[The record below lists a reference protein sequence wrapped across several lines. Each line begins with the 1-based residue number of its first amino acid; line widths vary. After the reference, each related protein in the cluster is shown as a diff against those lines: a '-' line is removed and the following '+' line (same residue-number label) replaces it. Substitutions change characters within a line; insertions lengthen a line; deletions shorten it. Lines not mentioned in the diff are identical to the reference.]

1 MSPADTAT
9 AQSVAFVKKNP
20 MPTTSPNPDLFLARR
35 AAKGDPA
42 AWDQLIE
49 LYGERIYN
57 LALRFTGHPAEAE
70 DLTQDIFLKLYR
82 QLNRYRGDVPLM
94 AWALRL
100 SRNLC
105 IDRYRHLR
113 SRHFGQTLGEESLAK
128 LTAEGNPQ
136 RHYQQAENRR
146 LVHRALAKMSDG
158 QAMVIILRDLQGFT
172 YEEMATYFEVPI
184 GTVKSRL
191 NRARQQLVTI
201 LGGLIDDAE
210 GGRSRE
216 DNPEPSQVLSC

>member
-1 MSPADTAT
+1 
-9 AQSVAFVKKNP
+9 
-20 MPTTSPNPDLFLARR
+20 MPSTPPNPDLFLARR

-42 AWDQLIE
+42 AWDQVIE

-57 LALRFTGHPAEAE
+57 LALRFTGQTAEAE

-82 QLNRYRGDVPLM
+82 QLDRYRGDVPLM

-113 SRHFGQTLGEESLAK
+113 SRHFGQTLGEETLAV
-128 LTAEGNPQ
+128 LAAEGDPQ

-158 QAMVIILRDLQGFT
+158 QAMVVMLRDLQGFT

-201 LGGLIDDAE
+201 LGGLVDDSNVSTSQDSDPA
-210 GGRSRE
+210 
-216 DNPEPSQVLSC
+216 QVLSC

>member
-1 MSPADTAT
+1 MSSIQP
-9 AQSVAFVKKNP
+9 S
-20 MPTTSPNPDLFLARR
+20 PDLFLARR

-42 AWDQLIE
+42 AWDQVVE

-57 LALRFTGHPAEAE
+57 LALRFTGQTAEAE
-70 DLTQDIFLKLYR
+70 DLTQDIFLKLYQ
-82 QLNRYRGDVPLM
+82 QLDRYRGDVPLM

-113 SRHFGQTLGEESLAK
+113 SRHFGQTLGEDTLA
-128 LTAEGNPQ
+128 LLPAEGDPQ
-136 RHYQQAENRR
+136 RNYQKRENCR
-146 LVHRALAKMSDG
+146 LVYRGLAKMPDG

-172 YEEMATYFEVPI
+172 YEEVADYFEVPI
-184 GTVKSRL
+184 GTIKSRL

-201 LGGLIDDAE
+201 LEGLVDDADV
-210 GGRSRE
+210 SNIE
-216 DNPEPSQVLSC
+216 DSSIEDADAPQVLSC